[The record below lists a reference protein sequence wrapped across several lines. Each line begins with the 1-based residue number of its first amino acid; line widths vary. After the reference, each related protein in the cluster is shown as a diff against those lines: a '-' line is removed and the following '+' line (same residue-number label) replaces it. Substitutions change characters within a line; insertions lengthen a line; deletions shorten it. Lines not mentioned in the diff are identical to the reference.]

1 MDFFFFFNSFSLMD
15 DQKIISLFQK
25 HGVTGNLQFILK
37 LLGKPLVPSLE
48 LAKLSAVYNV
58 EG

>member
-1 MDFFFFFNSFSLMD
+1 MD

-25 HGVTGNLQFILK
+25 HGVTGTLQFILK